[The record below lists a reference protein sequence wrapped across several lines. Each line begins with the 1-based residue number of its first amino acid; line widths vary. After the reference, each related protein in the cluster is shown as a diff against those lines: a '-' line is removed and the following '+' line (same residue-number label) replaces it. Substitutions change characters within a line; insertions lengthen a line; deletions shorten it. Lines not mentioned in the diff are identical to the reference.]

1 MWYELKEALQEPSMV
16 EGCFGV
22 QGCEVLLKMLA
33 LPCCLSKK
41 GLRFRDLG
49 FQKEKAF
56 QWQYG
61 SETAIVID
69 LYVSKK
75 LAMPETLTPEAPKS

>member
-1 MWYELKEALQEPSMV
+1 MSLKRHSRNQAWSKAALVCRAVKFCSRCWLCHVVSQ
-16 EGCFGV
+16 
-22 QGCEVLLKMLA
+22 KN
-33 LPCCLSKK
+33 

-61 SETAIVID
+61 SETVIVID

-75 LAMPETLTPEAPKS
+75 LAMPQTLTPEAPKF